1 MLMVV
6 IVAIVTVVMSV
17 IVGRV
22 GTVVG
27 MVVMLLTL
35 VKPQSLLIHS
45 TSIWALGNDGRP
57 NRDFFPQR
65 AYNVMEKTKKWKVQ
79 CNTEDFLMEIS
90 IGSYGSNNN
99 NNNNKMS
106 SV

>member
-1 MLMVV
+1 MDVLMVV

-22 GTVVG
+22 GAVVG
-27 MVVMLLTL
+27 MVMLLTL

-57 NRDFFPQR
+57 NRDFAPRELIMSWKRQR
-65 AYNVMEKTKKWKVQ
+65 N
-79 CNTEDFLMEIS
+79 
-90 IGSYGSNNN
+90 GRSNATQR
-99 NNNNKMS
+99 K
-106 SV
+106 

>member
-35 VKPQSLLIHS
+35 VKPQSLLIHP
-45 TSIWALGNDGRP
+45 TSIWALGNDDRP
-57 NRDFFPQR
+57 NRDFSLRELIMSWKRQR
-65 AYNVMEKTKKWKVQ
+65 NGK
-79 CNTEDFLMEIS
+79 
-90 IGSYGSNNN
+90 
-99 NNNNKMS
+99 S
-106 SV
+106 SAT

>member
-1 MLMVV
+1 MLMVMMMIGKGMKGELCEDEGCGGVDVLMVV

-17 IVGRV
+17 IVVRV

-45 TSIWALGNDGRP
+45 TSIWALGNGGRP
-57 NRDFFPQR
+57 NRDFPS
-65 AYNVMEKTKKWKVQ
+65 E
-79 CNTEDFLMEIS
+79 CL
-90 IGSYGSNNN
+90 
-99 NNNNKMS
+99 
-106 SV
+106 